1 MRKKIFSIIT
11 FIIMILPFYVN
22 ADTGNITISC
32 NPSAIKAGNTTKC
45 TINGKTDNEI
55 TSIDTTI
62 NLSDNLEIVSF
73 TPQSSWQ
80 GNDLSDKKI
89 SVYREE
95 PVKSDFII
103 GLLTLKAKDN
113 VTNKDEKITLSNTT
127 FSHDE
132 EEYEIVDASA
142 NIRIPSS
149 NNNLSSIKVN
159 GDGAFF
165 SKNKTSFDIEL
176 KDSTANIV
184 VTKEDSKAKV
194 TGDGTKNLNY
204 GKNTYNIVVTAED
217 GTKKTYTLN
226 ITRPDSRSKENYLLD
241 FNFVNYDIGFDKNK
255 TSYELT
261 IDNKES
267 NLCFMILD
275 GKNRISNELSE
286 CLLFVEGDI
295 SDKAKGGDVIFN
307 GADNLIDMNDII
319 DMIEEYLSS
328 IESAEEKCNDNKTE
342 CSYYLNNELV
352 RVLKDNDEY
361 YEDIVYKNNKMLY
374 IEYHGSAEDDHI
386 VVFNLADIK
395 VGSNILDI
403 TIAAENGD
411 ERTYTFKINRK
422 DKDGKVVEN
431 DVMPPPTGNI
441 IYIIVAVLLVLSLC
455 SGIYF
460 YRKKNKL

>member
-95 PVKSDFII
+95 TVKSDFTI

-184 VTKEDSKAKV
+184 VTKEDSKATV

-275 GKNRISNELSE
+275 GKNRIGNKLSE
-286 CLLFVEGDI
+286 CLLFVDGDI
-295 SDKAKGGDVIFN
+295 SAKAKVGDFIFN
-307 GADNLIDMNDII
+307 GDSIYEVFEIL
-319 DMIEEYLSS
+319 EEYLSS
-328 IESAEEKCNDNKTE
+328 IESAEEKCNDHETE

-352 RVLKDNDEY
+352 RVVKDNDEY
-361 YEDIVYKNNKMLY
+361 YENIVYKNNKMFY
-374 IEYHGSAEDDHI
+374 MEYRVHPEDDYMYI
-386 VVFNLADIK
+386 FNLADIK
-395 VGSNILDI
+395 VGSNTLEYKVI
-403 TIAAENGD
+403 AENGD
-411 ERTYTFKINRK
+411 ERVYTFKINRK

-460 YRKKNKL
+460 YRKKNKS

>member
-32 NPSAIKAGNTTKC
+32 NPSAIKAGNTTEC
-45 TINGKTDNEI
+45 TIKGKTDNEI

-62 NLSDNLEIVSF
+62 NISDNLEIVSF

-95 PVKSDFII
+95 TVKSDFTI

-127 FSHDE
+127 FSHDK

-142 NIRIPSS
+142 SIRIPSS
-149 NNNLSSIKVN
+149 NNNLSGIKVN

-184 VTKEDSKAKV
+184 VTKEDSKATV
-194 TGDGTKNLNY
+194 TGDGAKNLNY

-275 GKNRISNELSE
+275 GKNRIGNKLSE
-286 CLLFVEGDI
+286 CLLFVDGGI
-295 SDKAKGGDVIFN
+295 SAKAKVGDFIFN
-307 GADNLIDMNDII
+307 GDSIYDAFEIL
-319 DMIEEYLSS
+319 EEYLSS
-328 IESAEEKCNDNKTE
+328 IESAEEKCNDHETE

-352 RVLKDNDEY
+352 RVVKDNDEY
-361 YEDIVYKNNKMLY
+361 YEDIVYKNNKIFRMVYRVYTEDDY
-374 IEYHGSAEDDHI
+374 IEI
-386 VVFNLADIK
+386 LNVADIK
-395 VGSNILDI
+395 VGSNTLECKVI
-403 TIAAENGD
+403 AENGD
-411 ERTYTFKINRK
+411 ERVYTFKINRK

-460 YRKKNKL
+460 YCKKNKL

>member
-1 MRKKIFSIIT
+1 MRKKIFSIII

-45 TINGKTDNEI
+45 TINGKTDNKI

-267 NLCFMILD
+267 NLCLYLY

-286 CLLFVEGDI
+286 CLLFVGGDI
-295 SDKAKGGDVIFN
+295 SDKAERGSLIFN
-307 GADNLIDMNDII
+307 GVDNIDNSNIFT
-319 DMIEEYLSS
+319 EYLSS
-328 IESAEEKCNDNKTE
+328 IESAEEKCNDHETE

-352 RVLKDNDEY
+352 RVVKDNDEY
-361 YEDIVYKNNKMLY
+361 YEDIVYKNNKMFY
-374 IEYHGSAEDDHI
+374 MEYRVYPEDDYMYI
-386 VVFNLADIK
+386 FNLADIK
-395 VGSNILDI
+395 VGSNTLEYKVI
-403 TIAAENGD
+403 AENGD
-411 ERTYTFKINRK
+411 ERVYTFKINKK

-460 YRKKNKL
+460 YRKKNKS

>member
-241 FNFVNYDIGFDKNK
+241 VNFVNYDIGFDKNK

-275 GKNRISNELSE
+275 GKNRIGNKLSE
-286 CLLFVEGDI
+286 CLLFVDGDI
-295 SDKAKGGDVIFN
+295 SAKAKVGDFIFN
-307 GADNLIDMNDII
+307 GDSIYEVFEIL
-319 DMIEEYLSS
+319 EEYLSS
-328 IESAEEKCNDNKTE
+328 IESAEEKCNDHETE

-352 RVLKDNDEY
+352 RVVKDNDEY
-361 YEDIVYKNNKMLY
+361 YENIVYKNNKMFY
-374 IEYHGSAEDDHI
+374 MEYRVYTEDDYMYI
-386 VVFNLADIK
+386 FNLADIK
-395 VGSNILDI
+395 VGSNTLEYKVI
-403 TIAAENGD
+403 AENGD
-411 ERTYTFKINRK
+411 ERVYTFKINKK

-460 YRKKNKL
+460 YRKKNKS

>member
-1 MRKKIFSIIT
+1 MRKKIFSIII

-32 NPSAIKAGNTTKC
+32 NPSAIKAGNTTEC

-95 PVKSDFII
+95 TVKSDFTI

-127 FSHDE
+127 FSHDK

-275 GKNRISNELSE
+275 GKNRIGNKLSE

-295 SDKAKGGDVIFN
+295 SDKAQGGDFIFN
-307 GADNLIDMNDII
+307 GDSIYEVFEIL
-319 DMIEEYLSS
+319 EEYLSS
-328 IESAEEKCNDNKTE
+328 IESAEEKCNDHETE

-352 RVLKDNDEY
+352 RVVKDNDEY
-361 YEDIVYKNNKMLY
+361 YEDIVYKNNKMFY
-374 IEYHGSAEDDHI
+374 MEYRVYPEDDYMYI
-386 VVFNLADIK
+386 INLADIK
-395 VGSNILDI
+395 VGSNILEYKVI
-403 TIAAENGD
+403 AENGD
-411 ERTYTFKINRK
+411 ERVYTFKINRK

-441 IYIIVAVLLVLSLC
+441 IYIIIAVLLVLSLC

-460 YRKKNKL
+460 YRKKNKS

>member
-241 FNFVNYDIGFDKNK
+241 VNFVNYDIGFDKNK

-275 GKNRISNELSE
+275 GKNRIGNKLSE
-286 CLLFVEGDI
+286 CLLFVDGDI
-295 SDKAKGGDVIFN
+295 SAKAKVGDFIFN
-307 GADNLIDMNDII
+307 GDSIYEVFEIL
-319 DMIEEYLSS
+319 EEYLSS
-328 IESAEEKCNDNKTE
+328 IESAEEKCNDHETE

-352 RVLKDNDEY
+352 RVVKDNDEY
-361 YEDIVYKNNKMLY
+361 YENIVYKNNKMFY
-374 IEYHGSAEDDHI
+374 MEYRVHPEDDYMYI
-386 VVFNLADIK
+386 FNLADIK
-395 VGSNILDI
+395 VGSNTLEYKVI
-403 TIAAENGD
+403 AENGD
-411 ERTYTFKINRK
+411 ERVYTFKINKK

-460 YRKKNKL
+460 YRKKNKS

>member
-241 FNFVNYDIGFDKNK
+241 VNFVNYDIGFDKNK

-275 GKNRISNELSE
+275 GKNRIGNKLSE
-286 CLLFVEGDI
+286 CLLFVDGDI
-295 SDKAKGGDVIFN
+295 SAKAKVGDFIFN
-307 GADNLIDMNDII
+307 GDSIYEVFEIL
-319 DMIEEYLSS
+319 EEYLSS
-328 IESAEEKCNDNKTE
+328 IESAEEKCNDHETE

-352 RVLKDNDEY
+352 RVVKDNDEY
-361 YEDIVYKNNKMLY
+361 YENIVYKNNKMFY
-374 IEYHGSAEDDHI
+374 MEYRVHPEDDYMYI
-386 VVFNLADIK
+386 FNLADIK
-395 VGSNILDI
+395 VGSNTLEYKVI
-403 TIAAENGD
+403 AENGD
-411 ERTYTFKINRK
+411 ERVYTFKINRK

-460 YRKKNKL
+460 YRKKNKS

>member
-32 NPSAIKAGNTTKC
+32 NPSAIKAGNTTEC

-159 GDGAFF
+159 GDDAFF

-275 GKNRISNELSE
+275 GKNRIGNKLSE
-286 CLLFVEGDI
+286 CLLFVDGDI
-295 SDKAKGGDVIFN
+295 SAKAKVGDFIFN
-307 GADNLIDMNDII
+307 GDSIYEVFEI
-319 DMIEEYLSS
+319 IEEYLSS
-328 IESAEEKCNDNKTE
+328 IESAEEKCNDHETE

-352 RVLKDNDEY
+352 RVVKDNDEY
-361 YEDIVYKNNKMLY
+361 YEDIVYKNNKILY
-374 IEYHGSAEDDHI
+374 MEYSGYAEDDHI
-386 VVFNLADIK
+386 DHIVILNVADIK
-395 VGSNILDI
+395 VGSNTLEYKVI
-403 TIAAENGD
+403 AENGD
-411 ERTYTFKINRK
+411 ERVYTFKINRK

-460 YRKKNKL
+460 YRKKNKS

>member
-1 MRKKIFSIIT
+1 MRKKIFTIIT

-22 ADTGNITISC
+22 ADTESITISC
-32 NPSAIKAGNTTKC
+32 NPSTIRAGNTTEC
-45 TINGKTDNEI
+45 TITGKTDSKI

-62 NLSDNLEIVSF
+62 NLSDNLEIVRF
-73 TPQSSWQ
+73 TPQSPWL
-80 GNDLSDKKI
+80 GNDISDKKI
-89 SVYREE
+89 SVYSEE
-95 PVKSDFII
+95 IIESDFTI
-103 GLLTLKAKDN
+103 GVLTLQAKVN
-113 VTNKDEKITLSNTT
+113 VTNKNEKITLSNTT
-127 FSHDE
+127 FSHDKE
-132 EEYEIVDASA
+132 EIDTIADASA
-142 NIRIPSS
+142 SIRIPSS
-149 NNNLSSIKVN
+149 NNNLSSIKIN

-165 SKNKTSFDIEL
+165 NKNKTSFDVEL

-184 VTKEDSKAKV
+184 VTKEDSKATV
-194 TGDGTKNLNY
+194 TGDGSKKLNY
-204 GKNTYNIVVTAED
+204 GKNTYNIEVTAED

-226 ITRPDSRSKENYLLD
+226 ITRPDSRSKENYLLG
-241 FNFVNYDIGFDKNK
+241 FNFINYDIGFDKNK

-267 NLCFMILD
+267 NLCYMDLD
-275 GKNRISNELSE
+275 GKNRISNKLSE

-295 SDKAKGGDVIFN
+295 SDKAKVGDVIFN
-307 GADNLIDMNDII
+307 GDSFYDAFEIL
-319 DMIEEYLSS
+319 EEYLSS
-328 IESAEEKCNDNKTE
+328 IESAEKKCNDNKTE

-352 RVLKDNDEY
+352 RVVKDNDEY

-374 IEYHGSAEDDHI
+374 IEYRGSAEDI
-386 VVFNLADIK
+386 EILNVADIK
-395 VGSNILDI
+395 VGSNTLEYKVI
-403 TIAAENGD
+403 AENGD

>member
-95 PVKSDFII
+95 TVKSDFII
-103 GLLTLKAKDN
+103 GLLILKAKDN

-127 FSHDE
+127 FSHDKK
-132 EEYEIVDASA
+132 EYEIVDASA

-307 GADNLIDMNDII
+307 GDSIYDINI
-319 DMIEEYLSS
+319 FKEYLSS
-328 IESAEEKCNDNKTE
+328 IESAEEKCNDHETE

-352 RVLKDNDEY
+352 RVVKDNDEY
-361 YEDIVYKNNKMLY
+361 YENIVYKNNKMFY
-374 IEYHGSAEDDHI
+374 MEYRVHPEDDYMYI
-386 VVFNLADIK
+386 FNLADIK
-395 VGSNILDI
+395 VGSNTLEYKVI
-403 TIAAENGD
+403 AENGD
-411 ERTYTFKINRK
+411 ERVYTFKINRK